1 MKRLKFKRFFIT
13 LGIVYFCVVVQT
25 SLLPLIEIASIRPNL
40 ILIITAS
47 FGFMRG
53 PKEGMFVGLFAG
65 LMMDTLFGTVL
76 GFYGLIYLVFGFLNG
91 LFQQIYL
98 DEDIKL
104 PILLI
109 SATSFV
115 YGLCIYLFHFVLR
128 GEFAFFIY
136 LNQIILPELIYTIA
150 ATIGLYP
157 LVLWVNRRLEAEEKR
172 RASKFV

>member
-13 LGIVYFCVVVQT
+13 LMMVYFCVVIQT
-25 SLLPLIEIASIRPNL
+25 SLLPMIEIASIRPNL
-40 ILIITAS
+40 ILIVTAS

-53 PKEGMFVGLFAG
+53 SKEGMFVGLFAG

-76 GFYGLIYLVFGFLNG
+76 GFYGLIFLIFGFLNG

-109 SATSFV
+109 SATSLV

-128 GEFAFFIY
+128 GEFAFFTY

-157 LVLWVNRRLEAEEKR
+157 LILWVNRKLESDEKR

>member
-13 LGIVYFCVVVQT
+13 FAIVYFCVVIQT
-25 SLLPLIEIASIRPNL
+25 SLLPMIEIASIRPNL
-40 ILIITAS
+40 ILIVTAS

-65 LMMDTLFGTVL
+65 LMMDTLFGTIL

-109 SATSFV
+109 SATSLV

-157 LVLWVNRRLEAEEKR
+157 LILWVNRRLEAEEKR

>member
-1 MKRLKFKRFFIT
+1 MKRLKFKRFLIT
-13 LGIVYFCVVVQT
+13 LAFVYLCVVIQT
-25 SLLPLIEIASIRPNL
+25 TLLPMIAIANIRPNL

-53 PKEGMFVGLFAG
+53 SKEGMLVGFFAG
-65 LMMDTLFGTVL
+65 LMVDTLFGTIL
-76 GFYGLIYLVFGFLNG
+76 GFYALIYLLFGFLNG

-109 SATSFV
+109 SVTSLV

-128 GEFAFFIY
+128 GEFAFLNY
-136 LNQIILPELIYTIA
+136 LNQVILPELIYTIA
-150 ATIGLYP
+150 AGIVLYP
-157 LVLWVNRRLEAEEKR
+157 LILWVNRKLVVEEKR
-172 RASKFV
+172 RTGKFV

>member
-1 MKRLKFKRFFIT
+1 MKRLKFKRFLIT
-13 LGIVYFCVVVQT
+13 LAFIYFCVVVQT
-25 SLLPLIEIASIRPNL
+25 TVLPLIAIAGIRPNL
-40 ILIITAS
+40 IIIITAS

-53 PKEGMFVGLFAG
+53 AKEGMLVGFFAG
-65 LMMDTLFGTVL
+65 LMLDILFGNIL
-76 GFYGLIYLVFGFLNG
+76 GFYALIYLLFGFLNG

-109 SATSFV
+109 SVSSLV
-115 YGLCIYLFHFVLR
+115 YGLCIYVVHFVLR
-128 GEFAFFIY
+128 GQFAFFSY

-157 LVLWVNRRLEAEEKR
+157 LILWVNRKLETEEKR